1 MKRRGELVREFRAL
15 VDGKSR
21 DSWGAVISRAC
32 EQVGTVSPDDS
43 HSILVSLA
51 KGLKQ
56 NLSGKRAVHP
66 VRAAPL
72 ALDLLKNIF
81 ESSETPFRTKAG
93 AFGFVSRL
101 GIDWSA
107 HLPSRSRD
115 QLMEALR
122 ARFAKSCET
131 SLDSSLDPQTVG
143 YSCEA
148 AVFFALHA
156 PEFTDIVSENIKNR
170 GWSFPP
176 LAIVQVSRNLAEVGF
191 ADPAVWEV
199 LIERTVMSLPNF
211 TPQNLSSFL
220 KAVPGETINND
231 SLERIYEHLSTQ
243 TGMMRLLDCIS
254 ILESVARF
262 RVNSEAMID
271 LVFAIQR
278 RAKLLIITSPSRL
291 AISDFSR
298 ITCALSS
305 LQLQLSSRI
314 KEGQTFIQPSFSNPK
329 LLGVSL

>member
-1 MKRRGELVREFRAL
+1 MKRRSDLVREFRAL
-15 VDGKSR
+15 VDGTSR
-21 DSWGAVISRAC
+21 ESWGAVISRAS

-56 NLSGKRAVHP
+56 NVSGKRAVHP

-72 ALDLLKNIF
+72 ALDFLKNIF
-81 ESSETPFRTKAG
+81 DSLETPFRTKAG

-101 GIDWSA
+101 GIDWSV
-107 HLPSRSRD
+107 HLPSSSRD
-115 QLMEALR
+115 QLMDDLR
-122 ARFAKSCET
+122 TRFSKSCET

-148 AVFFALHA
+148 AVFFSLHA
-156 PEFTDIVSENIKNR
+156 PEFTDIVVDNIKNR

-176 LAIVQVSRNLAEVGF
+176 LAIVQVSRYLAEVGF
-191 ADPAVWEV
+191 SNPAVWEV
-199 LIERTVMSLPNF
+199 LIERTVISLSDF
-211 TPQNLSSFL
+211 TAQNLSSFL
-220 KAVPGETINND
+220 KAVPGETIQTD

-243 TGMMRLLDCIS
+243 TGMMRLSDCIS

-262 RVNSEAMID
+262 RVNSDAMID

-278 RAKLLIITSPSRL
+278 RAKILIITSPSRL

-298 ITCALSS
+298 IASALSS
-305 LQLQLSSRI
+305 MQLSSRI
-314 KEGQTFIQPSFSNPK
+314 KEGKIFIQPSFSNPR